1 MTDPKQA
8 IVKRPE
14 TAPVR
19 VDQKLSVWEGS
30 SAVVDQGRH
39 WSSAL
44 IWIACLLFGSSLI
57 WAFTAKLDQT
67 ISVRGRLVPAGRVRE
82 VESPTA
88 GVISEVYVDEGQEVK
103 QGQAL
108 FSVEA
113 KGLSSRRQAL
123 LNTLSLF
130 DLQAEGLDAIL
141 RSDGD
146 PDRLPPPPPVPP
158 VSDPELAAKLVTVQ
172 QESQQLR
179 SQITQIANKLDS
191 KLLTLELQEK
201 IAADYKPLFEV
212 GAMARNPYL
221 QQVNRV
227 QEMRAEVANLE
238 AERSRLMGQVASQLN
253 QLNRQRITLKAELE
267 GLKAAI
273 SYRMVKAPIDGK
285 VFDSGAIK
293 RYDLVNTTEVVL
305 KLVPA
310 NRLEASVNIRDG
322 DIGFVEVGMPASVSV
337 DSFPSG
343 EFGYITG
350 EVTSLALDALPPS
363 QETQTQAYSFPAT
376 IKLKEQAVLSGD
388 KELNLQSGMAVT
400 ANIKLRSRPV
410 ISIVSDMFTRQLD
423 GVKRFR

>member
-1 MTDPKQA
+1 M
-8 IVKRPE
+8 
-14 TAPVR
+14 
-19 VDQKLSVWEGS
+19 
-30 SAVVDQGRH
+30 
-39 WSSAL
+39 
-44 IWIACLLFGSSLI
+44 
-57 WAFTAKLDQT
+57 DQT
-67 ISVRGRLVPAGRVRE
+67 ISVRGRLVPSGRVRE

-88 GVISEVYVDEGQEVK
+88 GVISEVFVSEGDEVK
-103 QGQAL
+103 QGEPL

-113 KGLSSRRQAL
+113 KGLSSRRQAII
-123 LNTLSLF
+123 NTLSML
-130 DLQAEGLDAIL
+130 DLQAQGLDAIL
-141 RSDGD
+141 SSAGD
-146 PDRLPPPPPVPP
+146 PDRLPPPPPIP
-158 VSDPELAAKLVTVQ
+158 VVSEPELASKLVTVQ

-179 SQITQIANKLDS
+179 SQITQIANKLES
-191 KLLTLELQEK
+191 QLLTLELQEK

-221 QQVNRV
+221 QQLNRV
-227 QEMRAEVANLE
+227 QEMRAQVANLE
-238 AERSRLMGQVASQLN
+238 EERSRLMGQVAAQLN
-253 QLNRQRITLKAELE
+253 QLNRQQITLKAELE
-267 GLKAAI
+267 GLKEAI

-310 NRLEASVNIRDG
+310 NRLEATVNISDG

-343 EFGYITG
+343 EFGYIRG
-350 EVTSLALDALPPS
+350 SVSSLALDALPP
-363 QETQTQAYSFPAT
+363 TRDTPTYSFPAT
-376 IKLKEQAVLSGD
+376 IKLKEQAVLSGE